1 MLFTHIRLYQGLTLD
16 VITDTAF
23 GIKVDSLN
31 NPDEP
36 FLINCRKFFDSLSPP
51 KRSIVLILAS

>member
-1 MLFTHIRLYQGLTLD
+1 MIFTYIRLYQGLTLD
-16 VITDTAF
+16 IIADTAF

-31 NPDEP
+31 NQDEP
-36 FLINCRKFFDSLSPP
+36 FLINCRKLFDSLAPS